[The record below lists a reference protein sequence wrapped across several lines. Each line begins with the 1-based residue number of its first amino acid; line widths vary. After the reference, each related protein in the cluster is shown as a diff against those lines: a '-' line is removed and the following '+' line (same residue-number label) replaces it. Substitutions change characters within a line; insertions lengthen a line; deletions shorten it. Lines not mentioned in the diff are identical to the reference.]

1 VLKYRIFQNYSDF
14 FEKAKFIDLNQ
25 VFIEDRTKDF
35 IAKFNEL
42 KELGKFKTNKE
53 LGEIIGIKT
62 VSTIS
67 EIVALRQNIQPE
79 QYQNFLKFY
88 SENSVP
94 RETYLQR
101 RNSQKLQ
108 AVHIEKNNVFEGVPI
123 YDVPIDASFLERYR
137 EEEFSPLYYLNIP
150 KLRNCNFGAII
161 SGSSMYPI
169 LKSGSIAM
177 CRIVEDINYIDP
189 GEMYLISTTNGFET
203 VKYVQPGEKKDE
215 LQLIPH
221 NEKIKPTS
229 IKKQMIIRVC
239 IVEAWISFR

>member
-1 VLKYRIFQNYSDF
+1 MNIK
-14 FEKAKFIDLNQ
+14 EKREKLGITQQELANRTGIPK
-25 VFIEDRTKDF
+25 DR
-35 IAKFNEL
+35 IAKWET
-42 KELGKFKTNKE
+42 GKSNPKVEDYNTLEEFFSDK
-53 LGEIIGIKT
+53 
-62 VSTIS
+62 
-67 EIVALRQNIQPE
+67 
-79 QYQNFLKFY
+79 
-88 SENSVP
+88 VP

-101 RNSQKLQ
+101 RNSQKLH
-108 AVHIEKNNVFEGVPI
+108 AIHSESNPTHEGVPI

-229 IKKQMIIRVC
+229 IKKQMIIRIC

>member
-1 VLKYRIFQNYSDF
+1 MNIK
-14 FEKAKFIDLNQ
+14 EKREKLGITQQELANRTGIPK
-25 VFIEDRTKDF
+25 DR
-35 IAKFNEL
+35 IAKWET
-42 KELGKFKTNKE
+42 GKSNPKVEDYNT
-53 LGEIIGIKT
+53 L
-62 VSTIS
+62 
-67 EIVALRQNIQPE
+67 E
-79 QYQNFLKFY
+79 QFFSDK
-88 SENSVP
+88 VP

-101 RNSQKLQ
+101 RNSQKLH
-108 AVHIEKNNVFEGVPI
+108 AVHAETKPTFEGVPI

-137 EEEFSPLYYLNIP
+137 DEEFSPLYYLNIP

-229 IKKQMIIRVC
+229 IKKQMIIRIC